1 MKLKKIASAL
11 LMGVFSYSS
20 LVFAASP
27 ETLEKMIEKAVSE
40 NPEVQASFHAFKSA
54 QFDESAAKGR
64 YLPNV
69 TVDQVFRNQE
79 RLTPNVNNTFTPN
92 QQSTLTLRQMIFDGL
107 ATPSEVSRLDHVAKS
122 RFYELQGQMQ
132 GVALDTATAY
142 FDLLRYRRLVSYAQD
157 NFVVHKQ
164 IFDKIKS
171 RVDAGVGKK
180 VDLEQATGRLAL
192 AEANLLTE
200 TTNLFDVSARFQR
213 LVGELP
219 PDTFKEV
226 MLTGDGLAGSVDQV
240 LDAAYKQNPNIL
252 AAIENIVA
260 VEKSVSGKKAPFM
273 PRLDLQ
279 GRKVLD
285 VNGASQNSTLAADT
299 LEVTASWNIFNGFTD
314 KSNLDSAVETLNR
327 SHDLRDKACIDT
339 RQLVAIAYNNIKQL
353 TDQVNYRKQHQDSI
367 ENARLAYR
375 KQYDI
380 GQRTL
385 LDLLD
390 TENEYFQSRRN
401 FTNAEMDLSTAYART
416 YAGQGVLLSKLG
428 VTRTDVGDYPR
439 EEYMDSENVCKAVAP
454 TQVVPDKAALLA
466 NAKPW
471 EGEAFKP
478 KAPAQEKA
486 TMKFT
491 PRILFQ
497 ANSAIILPESY
508 ADLDIVYDVVKEWGT
523 DKVEIAGHT
532 DKRSTSKEKY
542 NLVLSQ
548 KRAKAVADYLV
559 KKGLD
564 AQRLVVKGYGYS
576 QPLAENDPV
585 AGNEANRR
593 VEIIRFQSV
602 TQ

>member
-11 LMGVFSYSS
+11 LMGVFSFSS
-20 LVFAASP
+20 MTWAASP
-27 ETLEKMIEKAVSE
+27 ETLEKIIEKAVTE
-40 NPEVQASFHAFKSA
+40 NPEVQASLHAFKASEL
-54 QFDESAAKGR
+54 DESAAKGR
-64 YLPNV
+64 YLPNL
-69 TVDQVFRNQE
+69 TVDQTFRNQE
-79 RLTPNVNNTFTPN
+79 RLTPNVNNTYTPN

-107 ATPSEVSRLDHVAKS
+107 ATPSEVGRLDHVAKS

-132 GVALDTATAY
+132 SVALDTATAY

-200 TTNLFDVSARFQR
+200 TTNLYDVSARFQR

-219 PDTFKEV
+219 PDAVTEV
-226 MLTGDGLAGSVDQV
+226 MLTGDGMESSADQV
-240 LDAAYKQNPNIL
+240 LDTAYKQNPNIL
-252 AAIENIVA
+252 AAIENIIA
-260 VEKSVSGKKAPFM
+260 IEKSVTGRKAPFM

-279 GRKVLD
+279 GRKIID
-285 VNGASQNSTLAADT
+285 VNGASKNSTLAADT

-339 RQLVAIAYNNIKQL
+339 RQLVAIAYNNIRQL
-353 TDQVNYRKQHQDSI
+353 NEQVAYRKQHQDSI

-416 YAGQGVLLSKLG
+416 YAGQGLLLKKLG
-428 VTRTDVGDYPR
+428 VSRTDVGEYPR
-439 EEYMDSENVCKAVAP
+439 EEYMDRENVCKAVAP

-478 KAPAQEKA
+478 KAEKA

-508 ADLDIVYDVVKEWGT
+508 ADLDIVYDVVKEWGN

-542 NLVLSQ
+542 NLLLSE

-559 KKGLD
+559 KKGMD
-564 AQRLVVKGYGYS
+564 AQRLVVKGYGFS
-576 QPLAENDPV
+576 QPIAENDPV
-585 AGNEANRR
+585 NGNDANRR
-593 VEIIRFQSV
+593 VEVIRFQSV
-602 TQ
+602 AQ

>member
-20 LVFAASP
+20 MVWAASP
-27 ETLEKMIEKAVSE
+27 ESLEKIIEKAVSE

-54 QFDESAAKGR
+54 ELDESAAKGK

-79 RLTPNVNNTFTPN
+79 RLTPNVSNTYSPN

-107 ATPSEVSRLDHVAKS
+107 ATPSEVGRLDHVAKS

-132 GVALDTATAY
+132 AVALDTATAY
-142 FDLLRYRRLVSYAQD
+142 YDLIRYRRLVSYAQD

-164 IFDKIKS
+164 VFDKIKS

-192 AEANLLTE
+192 AEANLVTE
-200 TTNLFDVSARFQR
+200 TNNLYDVSARFQR

-219 PDTFKEV
+219 PENLNEV
-226 MLTGDGLAGSVDQV
+226 MMTGDGLAPTADQV
-240 LDAAYKQNPNIL
+240 LDAAYKQNPNVL
-252 AAIENIVA
+252 AAIENIIA
-260 VEKSVSGKKAPFM
+260 VEKSVSGRKAAFM
-273 PRLDLQ
+273 PRVDLQ
-279 GRKVLD
+279 GRKIID
-285 VNGASQNSTLAADT
+285 VNDKSRLSTLAADT

-339 RQLVAIAYNNIKQL
+339 RQLVAIAYNSIKQL
-353 TDQVNYRKQHQDSI
+353 SEQVAYRKQHQDSI

-375 KQYDI
+375 KQYEI

-401 FTNAEMDLSTAYART
+401 FTIAEMDLNTAYAKT
-416 YAGQGVLLSKLG
+416 YAGQGLLLSKLG
-428 VTRTDVGDYPR
+428 VTRTDVGDYAR
-439 EEYMDSENVCKAVAP
+439 EEYMDRENVCQAVVPA
-454 TQVVPDKAALLA
+454 QIMPDKAALLA

-471 EGEAFKP
+471 EGNGEAFKP
-478 KAPAQEKA
+478 KAQEKA

-508 ADLDIVYDVVKEWGT
+508 ADLDIVNDIVKEWGN

-532 DKRSTSKEKY
+532 DKRNTSKEKY
-542 NLVLSQ
+542 NLLLSE
-548 KRAKAVADYLV
+548 KRAKAVADYLI
-559 KKGLD
+559 KKGTD
-564 AQRLVVKGYGYS
+564 PKRLVVKGYGFS
-576 QPLAENDPV
+576 QPIAENDPME
-585 AGNEANRR
+585 GNDANRR
-593 VEIIRFQSV
+593 VEIIRFQAV
-602 TQ
+602 E

>member
-20 LVFAASP
+20 LAIAASP
-27 ETLEKMIEKAVSE
+27 ETLEKIIEKAVSE
-40 NPEVQASFHAFKSA
+40 NPEVQASFHAYKASE
-54 QFDESAAKGR
+54 FDESAAKGR
-64 YLPNV
+64 YLPNL
-69 TVDQVFRNQE
+69 TVDQTFRNQE
-79 RLTPNVNNTFTPN
+79 RLTPNINNTYTPN

-107 ATPSEVSRLDHVAKS
+107 ATPSEVGRLDHVAKS

-132 GVALDTATAY
+132 SVALDTATAY

-164 IFDKIKS
+164 IYDKIKS

-200 TTNLFDVSARFQR
+200 TTNLYDVSARFQR

-219 PDTFKEV
+219 PETVTEV
-226 MLTGDGLAGSVDQV
+226 MLTGDGLAGSAEEV
-240 LDAAYKQNPNIL
+240 LDSAYKQNPNIL

-260 VEKSVSGKKAPFM
+260 VEKSVTGRKAAFM
-273 PRLDLQ
+273 PRVDLQ
-279 GRKVLD
+279 GRKILD
-285 VNGASQNSTLAADT
+285 VNGVSRNSTLAADT

-339 RQLVAIAYNNIKQL
+339 RQLVSIAYNNIRQL
-353 TDQVNYRKQHQDSI
+353 NEQVAYRKQHQDSI

-416 YAGQGVLLSKLG
+416 YAGQGLLLSKLG
-428 VTRTDVGDYPR
+428 VTRTDVGEYPR
-439 EEYMDSENVCKAVAP
+439 EEYMDRENVCKAVAP
-454 TQVVPDKAALLA
+454 SQIVPDKAALLA

-478 KAPAQEKA
+478 KAEKA

-508 ADLDIVYDVVKEWGT
+508 ADLDIVYDVVKEWGN
-523 DKVEIAGHT
+523 DKIEIAGHT

-542 NLVLSQ
+542 NLLLSE

-564 AQRLVVKGYGYS
+564 AQRLVVKGYGFS
-576 QPLAENDPV
+576 QPIAENDPV
-585 AGNEANRR
+585 NGNDANRR
-593 VEIIRFQSV
+593 VEVIRFQSV
-602 TQ
+602 AQ

>member
-20 LVFAASP
+20 MVWAASP
-27 ETLEKMIEKAVSE
+27 ETLEKIIEKAVSE
-40 NPEVQASFHAFKSA
+40 NPEVQASFHAYKASE
-54 QFDESAAKGR
+54 FDESAAKGR
-64 YLPNV
+64 YLPNL
-69 TVDQVFRNQE
+69 TVDQTFRNQE
-79 RLTPNVNNTFTPN
+79 RLTPNVNNTYTPN

-107 ATPSEVSRLDHVAKS
+107 ATPSEVGRLDHVAKS

-132 GVALDTATAY
+132 SVALDTATAY

-200 TTNLFDVSARFQR
+200 TTNLYDVSARFQR

-219 PDTFKEV
+219 PDTVNEV
-226 MLTGDGLAGSVDQV
+226 MLTGEGMEGSADQV
-240 LDAAYKQNPNIL
+240 LDTAYKQNPNIL
-252 AAIENIVA
+252 AAIENIIA
-260 VEKSVSGKKAPFM
+260 VEKSVTGRKAPFM

-279 GRKVLD
+279 GRKIID
-285 VNGASQNSTLAADT
+285 VNGASKNSTLAADT

-353 TDQVNYRKQHQDSI
+353 NEQVAYRKQHQDSI

-416 YAGQGVLLSKLG
+416 YAGQGLLLKKLG
-428 VTRTDVGDYPR
+428 VSRTDVGEFPR
-439 EEYMDSENVCKAVAP
+439 EEYMDRENVCKAVAP

-478 KAPAQEKA
+478 KAEKA

-508 ADLDIVYDVVKEWGT
+508 ADLDIVYDVVKEWGN

-532 DKRSTSKEKY
+532 DKRNTSKEKY
-542 NLVLSQ
+542 NLLLSE

-559 KKGLD
+559 KKGMD
-564 AQRLVVKGYGYS
+564 PQRLVVKGYGFS
-576 QPLAENDPV
+576 QPIAENDPV
-585 AGNEANRR
+585 NGNDANRR
-593 VEIIRFQSV
+593 VEVIRFQSV
-602 TQ
+602 AQ

>member
-1 MKLKKIASAL
+1 M
-11 LMGVFSYSS
+11 
-20 LVFAASP
+20 
-27 ETLEKMIEKAVSE
+27 
-40 NPEVQASFHAFKSA
+40 
-54 QFDESAAKGR
+54 
-64 YLPNV
+64 
-69 TVDQVFRNQE
+69 
-79 RLTPNVNNTFTPN
+79 
-92 QQSTLTLRQMIFDGL
+92 
-107 ATPSEVSRLDHVAKS
+107 
-122 RFYELQGQMQ
+122 
-132 GVALDTATAY
+132 
-142 FDLLRYRRLVSYAQD
+142 
-157 NFVVHKQ
+157 
-164 IFDKIKS
+164 
-171 RVDAGVGKK
+171 
-180 VDLEQATGRLAL
+180 
-192 AEANLLTE
+192 
-200 TTNLFDVSARFQR
+200 
-213 LVGELP
+213 
-219 PDTFKEV
+219 
-226 MLTGDGLAGSVDQV
+226 
-240 LDAAYKQNPNIL
+240 
-252 AAIENIVA
+252 
-260 VEKSVSGKKAPFM
+260 
-273 PRLDLQ
+273 
-279 GRKVLD
+279 
-285 VNGASQNSTLAADT
+285 
-299 LEVTASWNIFNGFTD
+299 
-314 KSNLDSAVETLNR
+314 
-327 SHDLRDKACIDT
+327 
-339 RQLVAIAYNNIKQL
+339 AIAYNNIKQL

-439 EEYMDSENVCKAVAP
+439 EEYMDRENVCKAVAP

-548 KRAKAVADYLV
+548 KRAKAVGDYLV

>member
-20 LVFAASP
+20 LAIAASP
-27 ETLEKMIEKAVSE
+27 ETLEKIIEKAVSE
-40 NPEVQASFHAFKSA
+40 NPEVQASFHAYKASE
-54 QFDESAAKGR
+54 FDESAAKGR
-64 YLPNV
+64 YLPNL
-69 TVDQVFRNQE
+69 TVDQTFRNQE
-79 RLTPNVNNTFTPN
+79 RLTPNINNTYTPN

-107 ATPSEVSRLDHVAKS
+107 ATPSEVGRLDHVAKS

-132 GVALDTATAY
+132 SVALDTATAY

-164 IFDKIKS
+164 IYDKIKS

-200 TTNLFDVSARFQR
+200 TTNLYDVSARFQR

-219 PDTFKEV
+219 PETVTEV
-226 MLTGDGLAGSVDQV
+226 MLTGDGLAGSAEEV
-240 LDAAYKQNPNIL
+240 LDSAYKQNPNIL

-260 VEKSVSGKKAPFM
+260 VEKSVTGRKAAFM
-273 PRLDLQ
+273 PRVDLQ
-279 GRKVLD
+279 GRKILD
-285 VNGASQNSTLAADT
+285 VNGVSRNSTLAADT

-339 RQLVAIAYNNIKQL
+339 RQLVSIAYNNIRQL
-353 TDQVNYRKQHQDSI
+353 NEQVAYRKQHQDSI

-416 YAGQGVLLSKLG
+416 YAGQGLLLSKLG
-428 VTRTDVGDYPR
+428 VTRTDVGEYPR
-439 EEYMDSENVCKAVAP
+439 EEYMDRENVCKAVAP
-454 TQVVPDKAALLA
+454 SQIVPDKAALLA

-478 KAPAQEKA
+478 KTEKA

-508 ADLDIVYDVVKEWGT
+508 ADLDIVYDVVKEWGN
-523 DKVEIAGHT
+523 DKIEIAGHT

-542 NLVLSQ
+542 NLLLSE

-564 AQRLVVKGYGYS
+564 AQRLVVKGYGFS
-576 QPLAENDPV
+576 QPIAENDPV
-585 AGNEANRR
+585 NGNDANRR
-593 VEIIRFQSV
+593 VEVIRFQSV
-602 TQ
+602 AQ

>member
-11 LMGVFSYSS
+11 LMGVFSFSS
-20 LVFAASP
+20 MTWAASP
-27 ETLEKMIEKAVSE
+27 ETLEKIIEKAVTE
-40 NPEVQASFHAFKSA
+40 NPEVQASFHAFKASE
-54 QFDESAAKGR
+54 FDESAAKGR
-64 YLPNV
+64 YLPNL
-69 TVDQVFRNQE
+69 TVDQTFRNQE
-79 RLTPNVNNTFTPN
+79 RLTPNVNNTYTPN

-107 ATPSEVSRLDHVAKS
+107 ATPSEVGRLDHVAKS

-132 GVALDTATAY
+132 SVALDTATAY

-200 TTNLFDVSARFQR
+200 TTNLYDVSARFQR

-219 PDTFKEV
+219 PDAVTEV
-226 MLTGDGLAGSVDQV
+226 MLTGDGMESSADQV
-240 LDAAYKQNPNIL
+240 LDTAYKQNPNIL
-252 AAIENIVA
+252 AAIENIIA
-260 VEKSVSGKKAPFM
+260 IEKSVTGRKAPFM

-279 GRKVLD
+279 GRKIID
-285 VNGASQNSTLAADT
+285 VNGASKNSTLAADT

-339 RQLVAIAYNNIKQL
+339 RQLVAIAYNNIRQL
-353 TDQVNYRKQHQDSI
+353 NEQVAYRKQHQDSI

-416 YAGQGVLLSKLG
+416 YAGQGLLLKKLG
-428 VTRTDVGDYPR
+428 VSRTDVGEYPR
-439 EEYMDSENVCKAVAP
+439 EEYMDRENVCKAVAP

-478 KAPAQEKA
+478 KAEKA

-508 ADLDIVYDVVKEWGT
+508 ADLDIVYDVVKEWGN

-542 NLVLSQ
+542 NLLLSE

-559 KKGLD
+559 KKGMD
-564 AQRLVVKGYGYS
+564 AQRLVVKGYGFS
-576 QPLAENDPV
+576 QPIAENDPV
-585 AGNEANRR
+585 NGNDANRR
-593 VEIIRFQSV
+593 VEVIRFQSV
-602 TQ
+602 AQ

>member
-1 MKLKKIASAL
+1 MKIKKISTALWMGLFFHASL
-11 LMGVFSYSS
+11 TW
-20 LVFAASP
+20 AASP
-27 ETLEKMIEKAVSE
+27 ETLEKIIQKAVSE
-40 NPEVQASFHAFKSA
+40 NPEVQAGFHAFKSA
-54 QFDESAAKGR
+54 ELDESAAKGR
-64 YLPNV
+64 YLPNI
-69 TVDQVFRNQE
+69 TVDQTFRNQE
-79 RLTPNVNNTFTPN
+79 RLTPNINNTYTPN

-107 ATPSEVSRLDHVAKS
+107 ATPSEVGRLDHVARA
-122 RFYELQGQMQ
+122 RFYELQGAMQ
-132 GVALDTATAY
+132 SVALDTATAY
-142 FDLLRYRRLVSYAQD
+142 YDLLRYRRLVSYAQD
-157 NFVVHKQ
+157 NFVAHKQ
-164 IFDKIKS
+164 IFDKIKA

-180 VDLEQATGRLAL
+180 VDLEQASGRLAL

-200 TTNLFDVSARFQR
+200 STNLFDVSARFQR

-219 PDTFKEV
+219 PDSLTEV
-226 MLTGDGLAGSVDQV
+226 MMTGEGLAGSADQV

-260 VEKSVSGKKAPFM
+260 VEKSVTGRKAPFM

-279 GRKVLD
+279 GRKVID

-299 LEVTASWNIFNGFTD
+299 VELTASWNIFNGFTD
-314 KSNLDSAVETLNR
+314 KSNLDSSVELLNR

-353 TDQVNYRKQHQDSI
+353 TEQVGYRKQHQDSI

-375 KQYDI
+375 KQYEI

-390 TENEYFQSRRN
+390 TENEYFQARRN
-401 FTNAEMDLSTAYART
+401 FTNAEMDLNTSYART
-416 YAGQGVLLSKLG
+416 YAGQGLLLRKLG
-428 VTRTDVGDYPR
+428 VTRADVGEYAR
-439 EEYMDSENVCKAVAP
+439 EEYLDRENVCKAIAP
-454 TQVVPDKAALLA
+454 TQVMPDKAALLA

-471 EGEAFKP
+471 EGEVFKP
-478 KAPAQEKA
+478 KAPVQEKA

-508 ADLDIVYDVVKEWGT
+508 ADLDIVYDVVKQWGN
-523 DKVEIAGHT
+523 DKVEVAGHT
-532 DKRSTSKEKY
+532 DKRNTSKEKY

-564 AQRLVVKGYGYS
+564 AQRLVVKGYGYA
-576 QPLAENDPV
+576 QPIAENDPIN
-585 AGNEANRR
+585 GNDANRR
-593 VEIIRFQSV
+593 VEIIRFQNV
-602 TQ
+602 TP

>member
-1 MKLKKIASAL
+1 
-11 LMGVFSYSS
+11 MGVFSFSS
-20 LVFAASP
+20 MGWAASP
-27 ETLEKMIEKAVSE
+27 ETLEKIIEKAVTE
-40 NPEVQASFHAFKSA
+40 NPEVQASFHAFKASE
-54 QFDESAAKGR
+54 FDESAAKGR
-64 YLPNV
+64 YLPNL
-69 TVDQVFRNQE
+69 TVDQTFRNQE
-79 RLTPNVNNTFTPN
+79 RLTPNINNTYTPN

-107 ATPSEVSRLDHVAKS
+107 ATPSEVGRLDHVAKS

-132 GVALDTATAY
+132 SVALDTATAY

-200 TTNLFDVSARFQR
+200 TTNLYDVSARFQR

-219 PDTFKEV
+219 PDTVTEV
-226 MLTGDGLAGSVDQV
+226 MLTGDGMESSADQV
-240 LDAAYKQNPNIL
+240 LDTAYKQNPNIL
-252 AAIENIVA
+252 AAIENIIA
-260 VEKSVSGKKAPFM
+260 VEKSVTGRKAPFM

-279 GRKVLD
+279 GRKIID
-285 VNGASQNSTLAADT
+285 VNGASKNSTLAADT

-339 RQLVAIAYNNIKQL
+339 RQLVAIAYNNIRQL
-353 TDQVNYRKQHQDSI
+353 NEQVAYRKQHQDSI

-416 YAGQGVLLSKLG
+416 YAGQGLLLKKLG
-428 VTRTDVGDYPR
+428 VSRTDVGEYPR
-439 EEYMDSENVCKAVAP
+439 EEYMDRENVCKAVAP

-478 KAPAQEKA
+478 KAEKA

-508 ADLDIVYDVVKEWGT
+508 ADLDIVYDVVKEWGN

-542 NLVLSQ
+542 NLLLSE

-564 AQRLVVKGYGYS
+564 AQRLVVKGYGFS
-576 QPLAENDPV
+576 QPIAENDPV
-585 AGNEANRR
+585 NGNDANRR
-593 VEIIRFQSV
+593 VEVIRFQSV
-602 TQ
+602 AQ